1 MSTKQ
6 RIDQDLKKAMLA
18 GDKDKATLYRGL
30 KSAILYAEVAKGL
43 RDTGLPEPEV
53 IAVLAKEAKQRQES
67 ADAFEKAGSDIR
79 KNAELSEKEAIEQ
92 YLPKQMDENE
102 LIRIVD
108 AVVAE
113 KGPLTSQTMG
123 TVIGQIK
130 TETSGQADG
139 ARIAALVKQRLN
151 G

>member
-123 TVIGQIK
+123 LVISQIK

>member
-123 TVIGQIK
+123 TVISQIK

-139 ARIAALVKQRLN
+139 VRIAALVKQRLN

>member
-123 TVIGQIK
+123 TVISQIK
-130 TETSGQADG
+130 TETSGKADG

>member
-123 TVIGQIK
+123 SVISQIK
-130 TETSGQADG
+130 TETSGKADG

>member
-123 TVIGQIK
+123 TVISQIK